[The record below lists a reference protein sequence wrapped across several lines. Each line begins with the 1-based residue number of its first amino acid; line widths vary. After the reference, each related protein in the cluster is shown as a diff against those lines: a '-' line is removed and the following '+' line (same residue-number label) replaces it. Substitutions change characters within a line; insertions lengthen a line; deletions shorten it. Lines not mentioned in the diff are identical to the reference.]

1 MAAYVLVDAQ
11 IYYNEF
17 NISGLMNQVAVQYN
31 ADTPEATVLS
41 GDGTRRRIS
50 GLIDVQVNGTGYIDQ
65 TDKDE
70 GIYDRIGNSLAGD
83 LSVASENGVVGSRA
97 YFLRVHQ
104 GTYNI
109 LGAIGEVAPFTLDTM
124 ANHRLVRG
132 IIGATGVKDADGVSP
147 VFNLGPVAADGG
159 IFAIMHVMSAEGTAA
174 PTLDVTVESDADIA
188 FASPINRLTFSQ
200 VTTSP
205 TSQLVSLET
214 AITDTHWRVAW
225 DVGGTDP
232 EYDLFVALGVWKNPS

>member
-50 GLIDVQVNGTGYIDQ
+50 GLIDVQVNANGYIDQ
-65 TDKDE
+65 SAKDK
-70 GIYDRIGNSLAGD
+70 GIYDRIGNSLAGN
-83 LSVASENGVVGSRA
+83 LSVASENGVLGSRA
-97 YFLRVHQ
+97 YFLKVHQ

-124 ANHRLVRG
+124 ANDRLVRG
-132 IIGATGVKDADGVSP
+132 IIGATGVKDSDGSET
-147 VFNLGPVAADGG
+147 FKLGPVAADGG
-159 IFAIMHVMSAEGTAA
+159 IFAMMHVIGVEGTT
-174 PTLDVTVESDADIA
+174 PTLDVKVQSSTAKA
-188 FASPINRLTFSQ
+188 FTSKTERFAFTQ
-200 VTTSP
+200 VTADP
-205 TSQLVSLET
+205 TSELKSLES
-214 AITDTHWRVAW
+214 AVTDEHWRVAW
-225 DVGGTDP
+225 ELGGTDP
-232 EYDLFVALGVWKNPS
+232 VYDIFVALGVWENPS

>member
-65 TDKDE
+65 SEKDK

-83 LSVASENGVVGSRA
+83 LSVASENGAVGSRA
-97 YFLRVHQ
+97 YFLKVHQ

-109 LGAIGEVAPFTLDTM
+109 LGAVGEVAPFTLDTM

-132 IIGATGVKDADGVSP
+132 IIGAVGVKDSDDVSAI
-147 VFNLGPVAADGG
+147 FELGPVAADGG
-159 IFAIMHVMSAEGTAA
+159 IFAVMHVIGVEGTT
-174 PTLDVTVESDADIA
+174 PTLDVKVQSSTAKA
-188 FASPINRLTFSQ
+188 FTSSTDRLTFGQ
-200 VTTSP
+200 VTADP
-205 TSQLVSLET
+205 TSELKSLES
-214 AITDTHWRVAW
+214 AVTHRFWRVSW
-225 DVGGTDP
+225 DLGGTKP
-232 EYDLFVALGVWKNPS
+232 KYDIFVALGVWENPS